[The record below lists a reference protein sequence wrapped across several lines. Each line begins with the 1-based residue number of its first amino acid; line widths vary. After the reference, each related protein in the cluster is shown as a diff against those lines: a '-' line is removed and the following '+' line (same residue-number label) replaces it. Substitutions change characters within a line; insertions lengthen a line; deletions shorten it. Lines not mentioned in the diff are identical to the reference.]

1 MVLQAKDLP
10 NDDSHAVIA
19 ARYDQRAR
27 KDATLNMRISSV
39 MLDEIKQA
47 ADAEGYR
54 KYQQW
59 LYVII
64 SDAVAKALGHEIQTL

>member
-1 MVLQAKDLP
+1 MALQAKDLP
-10 NDDSHAVIA
+10 DDKDNAVIA

-47 ADAEGYR
+47 AEAEGYR

-59 LYVII
+59 LHVVI
-64 SDAVAKALGHEIQTL
+64 SDAVAKALGREVQAL